1 MKTEFLLLNQPD
13 DYFERKNLENRK
25 VNIERYQKQRYY
37 ENENYEEKGKCKD
50 EYYFGW
56 KKWEWER

>member
-25 VNIERYQKQRYY
+25 LNIERYQKQQYY
-37 ENENYEEKGKCKD
+37 ENSKGEKKD
-50 EYYFGW
+50 ECGVGW
-56 KKWEWER
+56 KKWWGER